1 MEVGGGGASP
11 GVSFLMR
18 SPGLVS
24 ALQAVPFVRRTVNR
38 VVINRLVG
46 QSPPR
51 PHPYSLWSA
60 NGPGGPAQEAYVS
73 WTGLFDRAYTG
84 RHLPPA
90 DPGYVAG
97 LPPVEEVVRLF
108 HRKDLIPS
116 RRTSTLFCFFAQW
129 FTDSFLRTDR
139 SDSRK
144 NTSNH
149 EIDLCQIYGLDA
161 ATAAVLR
168 ERRGGRLR
176 TSETPTGTYP
186 ERLFDEAGR
195 VRPHLSGLPS
205 AQRDPDS
212 GQILADLVLGLARL
226 PPEEQARRRPF
237 LYATGLERGNSTIL
251 YTAISSVFVREHN
264 RICALLQKAHPGW
277 DDDRLFETAR
287 NVNIAMLLRLIVEE
301 YINHLAGLPFKL
313 FVDRTFPERQRWY
326 RTNRIAI
333 EFNLLYRWHSLVPDA
348 LEVGGERLDGAG
360 YRFNNEVLERHGAE
374 RVIAAASRQRAGRI
388 GLRNT
393 PRFLWEAEKAALGLA
408 RAHRVRPYNDY
419 RERFGMGRLRS
430 LEELVGDDAGLAHDL
445 RQLYGGVDKVE
456 FVVGLF
462 AERQDGVSVLGD
474 LMRVMVA
481 VDAFSQALTNPLL
494 SGNVYGEAA
503 FAREGLAVIEETARF
518 EDLVRRNKAPGVADA
533 EVLASFDAA

>member
-1 MEVGGGGASP
+1 MEVGGGASP

-18 SPGLVS
+18 SPGIVS
-24 ALQAVPFVRRTVNR
+24 AVQAVPFVRRGLNR
-38 VVINRLVG
+38 FIINRLVG

-60 NGPGGPAQEAYVS
+60 NGSGGPPQEAYVS
-73 WTGLFDRAYTG
+73 WTSLFDRTYTG

-90 DPGYVAG
+90 EPDDVAK
-97 LPPVEEVVRLF
+97 LPPVAEVVRLF
-108 HRKDLIPS
+108 HRDAFVPS
-116 RRTSTLFCFFAQW
+116 RRSSTLFCFFAQW

-139 SDSRK
+139 KDSRK

-161 ATAAVLR
+161 ATAGVLR

-186 ERLFDEAGR
+186 ERLFDDAGQ
-195 VRPHLSGLPS
+195 VRPHLTEHPS
-205 AQRDPDS
+205 AQVDKDS

-226 PPEEQARRRPF
+226 PPAEQARRRPF

-264 RICALLQKAHPGW
+264 RLCALLERANPGW
-277 DDDRLFETAR
+277 DDDRLFEIAR

-333 EFNLLYRWHSLVPDA
+333 EFNLLYRWHSLVPDE
-348 LEVGGERLDGAG
+348 LVIDGQRLDGAG

-393 PRFLWEAEKAALGLA
+393 PGFLWEAEKAALDLA
-408 RAHRVRPYNDY
+408 RKHRVRSYNDY
-419 RERFGMGRLRS
+419 RERFGMDRL
-430 LEELVGDDAGLAHDL
+430 ETFEQLVGGDAGLAHDL
-445 RQLYGGVDKVE
+445 RELYGTVGSVE
-456 FVVGLF
+456 FLVGLF
-462 AERQDGVSVLGD
+462 AERHDGISVLGE

-494 SGNVYGEAA
+494 SGNVYGEEA
-503 FAREGLAVIEETARF
+503 FSREGLAVIEGTTRF
-518 EDLVRRNKAPGVADA
+518 EEIVRRNRPAGLPEG
-533 EVLASFDAA
+533 EVHASFDAA